1 MQTMR
6 RAALSAMGLVAT
18 LPTLTY
24 GQSFPSRPVK
34 MIVPWPAGG
43 LVDILARAVATSMQ
57 QRLGQNIVVENR
69 VGAGGMIGAQ
79 LVKDSP
85 PDGYTIALTT
95 SALNMGAA
103 LQQNESQSATAM
115 FKPIGI
121 AAYAPS
127 ILLVHPSVPAKD
139 VRSLIEVARRT
150 PGGMSYASAG
160 PGSPAHF
167 AGELFGALAG
177 VQMVHVPYKGAPAA
191 IIDQIAGLVPVQFA
205 NAAVALPHIRS
216 GKLRALAVTSAKRWS
231 VLPDLPTLDEA
242 GVKGFEADQWLG
254 LLAPPATPDEIV
266 VRINAALAA
275 ALAEASLKSQLAEH
289 GMEAASPSSAASF
302 RAYLTQDFARWL
314 NLAKAAGIKAQ

>member
-1 MQTMR
+1 MNNTRRTALLTMGTI
-6 RAALSAMGLVAT
+6 AALPGLAC
-18 LPTLTY
+18 
-24 GQSFPSRPVK
+24 GQAFPNRPIK
-34 MIVPWPAGG
+34 MIVPWPPGG
-43 LVDILARAVATSMQ
+43 LVDILARSVATGMQ
-57 QRLGQNIVVENR
+57 QKLGQNVIVENR

-103 LQQNESQSATAM
+103 LRQSESQSANAM
-115 FKPIGI
+115 LKPIGV
-121 AAYAPS
+121 AAFAPS
-127 ILLVHPSVPAKD
+127 VLLVHPGVPASD

-167 AGELFGALAG
+167 AGELFAALTG
-177 VQMVHVPYKGAPAA
+177 VGMVHVPYKGAPAA

-254 LLAPPATPDEIV
+254 LLAPPSTPDEIV
-266 VRINAALAA
+266 DKINVTLAGI
-275 ALAEASLKSQLAEH
+275 LADASLKSKLAEH
-289 GMEAASPSSAASF
+289 GMEAASPESAASF
-302 RAYLTQDFARWL
+302 RAYLAKDFKRWL
-314 NLAKAAGIKAQ
+314 DLAKRAGIKAT

>member
-1 MQTMR
+1 MQATR
-6 RAALSAMGLVAT
+6 RAALSAMGLMAT
-18 LPTLTY
+18 LPSLTY
-24 GQSFPSRPVK
+24 GQSYPGRPVRL
-34 MIVPWPAGG
+34 IVPWPAGG
-43 LVDILARAVATSMQ
+43 LVDILARAVATSLQ
-57 QRLGQNIVVENR
+57 PRLGQNIIVENR

-85 PDGYTIALTT
+85 PDGHTIALTT

-103 LQQNESQSATAM
+103 LQQNEAQSASVM
-115 FKPIGI
+115 FKPVGI

-127 ILLVHPSVPAKD
+127 ILLVHPGVPATD
-139 VRSLIEVARRT
+139 VSSLIEVARRT
-150 PGGMSYASAG
+150 PGGISYASAG

-177 VQMVHVPYKGAPAA
+177 VRMVHVPYKGAPAA

-216 GKLRALAVTSAKRWS
+216 GKLRPLAVTSAKRWS
-231 VLPDLPTLDEA
+231 VLPDLPTVDEA

-254 LLAPPATPDEIV
+254 LLAPPATPDDIIDK
-266 VRINAALAA
+266 INAALAG
-275 ALAEASLKSQLAEH
+275 ALAESSLRAQLAEH
-289 GMEAASPSSAASF
+289 GMEAAVPSSSASF